1 MDFTAS
7 FTRVYDQSRFRSVSE
22 ESGGKESAGEKLT
35 GMGGKPQEQH
45 ERFSVACLAL
55 VLKHERDFRNLFLEH
70 ICEYAPLENSDKFEV
85 LVEPE
90 RSADLVLDSK
100 ELKCVFVIEC
110 KIRASLKPHQTFGD
124 SEFYKSANGYGNHL
138 NTYLDKGYEVTYIT
152 LQNDL
157 EEKSDASQ
165 KIKYLSKKWG
175 DLEVDDTIKKNPW
188 VEDLFGAL
196 AERGV
201 GYFAEYN
208 KLTKNMNMIS
218 KASDACKVEF
228 LLDNAA
234 AAIKAATKLKI
245 SKGNKTTFDPLEPTF
260 FIGRAFLYK
269 DAGVAWQN
277 LVGTNENGNEDL
289 SWFGYEGEKR
299 IVGFYCAKG
308 SIEKVNAAL
317 SKACPNLGKVN
328 QEEGYVW
335 IESDDELVGD
345 QEWFVAIYKKLQE
358 QFPAGEAK

>member
-1 MDFTAS
+1 MDFSAS

-22 ESGGKESAGEKLT
+22 ESVGEKLT

-55 VLKHERDFRNLFLEH
+55 VLKHELEFREAFLEL
-70 ICEYAPLENSDKFEV
+70 ICEYTSLENSHQFEV

-90 RSADLVLDSK
+90 RSADLVLDAN

-110 KIRASLKPHQTFGD
+110 KIEASLKEHQTFGH

-152 LQNDL
+152 LQNDS

-165 KIKYLSKKWG
+165 KIKYLSKKWS
-175 DLEVDDTIKKNPW
+175 DLNVKDKIKKNPW

-234 AAIKAATKLKI
+234 EAIKAATKLKN
-245 SKGNKTTFDPLEPTF
+245 SKGNKTTFDPSGPS
-260 FIGRAFLYK
+260 FIGRAFLYN

-277 LVGTNENGNEDL
+277 LVGANENGNEDL

-308 SIEKVNAAL
+308 NIEKVNVAL
-317 SKACPNLGKVN
+317 SKACPNLGKVG
-328 QEEGYVW
+328 QDEGYVW
-335 IESDDELVGD
+335 IESDGSELDGD
-345 QEWFVAIYKKLQE
+345 QEWFVAIYKKLVE
-358 QFPAGEAK
+358 QFGAGEAK